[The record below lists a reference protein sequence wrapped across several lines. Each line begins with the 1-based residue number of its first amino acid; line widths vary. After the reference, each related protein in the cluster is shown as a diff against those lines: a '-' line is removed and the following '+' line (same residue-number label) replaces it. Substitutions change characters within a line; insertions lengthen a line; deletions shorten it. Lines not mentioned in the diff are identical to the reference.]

1 LVDDDFDMIAVEVKG
16 VDPKH
21 VANYRYL
28 QRSKE
33 DILMIERLASHNL
46 HSRNLT
52 KRSIMGGYLNLRQAD
67 WKLNAEKASGF

>member
-1 LVDDDFDMIAVEVKG
+1 MVDDDFDMIAVEVKG

-28 QRSKE
+28 RDPNE
-33 DILMIERLASHNL
+33 DILMIERLASRNL

-52 KRSIMGGYLNLRQAD
+52 KRSFMGGDLNLRQAD
-67 WKLNAEKASGF
+67 